1 MPWLPEAE
9 GLRSEPWE
17 LSGPRIPTEQVSGL
31 SELGMLAELYRTSP
45 GLWSWGNRDRCRLSR
60 AAVRVEQAG
69 PERPLSARRVPG
81 RGHRRG
87 RFGIAVRVPSPS
99 RAYRL
104 DHSRTS

>member
-1 MPWLPEAE
+1 VLGLPE
-9 GLRSEPWE
+9 LP
-17 LSGPRIPTEQVSGL
+17 
-31 SELGMLAELYRTSP
+31 ELGMLAEAVQGLAGSLELGEP
-45 GLWSWGNRDRCRLSR
+45 GPAQALR

-104 DHSRTS
+104 DRSRTS

>member
-1 MPWLPEAE
+1 LGLPE
-9 GLRSEPWE
+9 LP
-17 LSGPRIPTEQVSGL
+17 
-31 SELGMLAELYRTSP
+31 ELGMLAEAVQGLAGSLELGEP
-45 GLWSWGNRDRCRLSR
+45 GPAQALR

-87 RFGIAVRVPSPS
+87 RFGIVVRVPSPS

-104 DHSRTS
+104 DRSRTS